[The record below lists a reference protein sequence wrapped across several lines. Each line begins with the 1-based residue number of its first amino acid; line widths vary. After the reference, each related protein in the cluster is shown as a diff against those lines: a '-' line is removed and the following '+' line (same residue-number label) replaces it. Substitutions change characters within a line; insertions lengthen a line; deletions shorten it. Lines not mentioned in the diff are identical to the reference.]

1 MLLRLSPQKV
11 WLPLSS
17 GSCVHPGSLP
27 WSGRRFPKGPLL
39 DPARSSRPLANRPR
53 DEEVR
58 PLLREAQVPVQTG
71 GGGGAGGKHTQG
83 GRGGFRLPRERPFLG
98 RVFFPGWS
106 EMSLN
111 LSNPQHEASGE
122 KQEGK

>member
-71 GGGGAGGKHTQG
+71 GGGGLGGSTRREDVVDFGCRVKGHFWAASSFRAGRK
-83 GRGGFRLPRERPFLG
+83 
-98 RVFFPGWS
+98 
-106 EMSLN
+106 
-111 LSNPQHEASGE
+111 
-122 KQEGK
+122 